1 VGEALKNGTSF
12 SVGVFTFGGV
22 GPGAGGASVSVG
34 ESTVVAGKGFAG
46 EGFGTAKGVQICST
60 KTSGC

>member
-1 VGEALKNGTSF
+1 
-12 SVGVFTFGGV
+12 VGVFTFGGV
-22 GPGAGGASVSVG
+22 GPGAGGASFNVG